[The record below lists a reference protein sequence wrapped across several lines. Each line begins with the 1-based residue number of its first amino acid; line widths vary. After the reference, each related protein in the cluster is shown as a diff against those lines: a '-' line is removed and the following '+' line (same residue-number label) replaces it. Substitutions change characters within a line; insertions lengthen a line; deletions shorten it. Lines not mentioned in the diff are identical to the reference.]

1 MLKSENNLKS
11 VSNNSWTKL
20 QSKIPIQP
28 ITLIL
33 KENQVYR
40 QQTIESKGIVI
51 LTHIKLI

>member
-51 LTHIKLI
+51 PTHIKLI